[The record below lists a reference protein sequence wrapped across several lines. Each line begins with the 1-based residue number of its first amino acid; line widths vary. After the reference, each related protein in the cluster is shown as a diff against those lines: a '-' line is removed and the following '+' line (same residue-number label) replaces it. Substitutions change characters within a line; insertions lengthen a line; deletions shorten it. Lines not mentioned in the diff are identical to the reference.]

1 MSSEPIE
8 RRVSYIGDRLRSSR
22 CSVCGGIYFKPRN
35 YCGSCGRA
43 SIGRMEEFS
52 LFFEKGELETC
63 TIVRE
68 PTNSF
73 RKLESFI
80 YGIVSF
86 HNGKIRIPARL
97 TDYIVP
103 KDNIEVSMFEGR
115 EITPRFRRRYSVGP
129 DEIIPTA
136 SLTFTF
142 TDEYYPYQRYE
153 IIKPSKLYENPGIVG
168 YGFYTSRFR
177 IKEGNMVR
185 AVPFLDE
192 DSITAAVEAAKWAL
206 IHSAVDNS
214 LIGKVYVGTESNPY
228 AVKPIAS
235 KVIQVL
241 DLGEKLS
248 NGVQG
253 IDAIDTE
260 FACKAATSM
269 IKDAVSL
276 VSYEKSGIQF
286 TMVIGADNS
295 QSFPRDSP
303 SGELDFF
310 IGFGAVAFIIGKYD
324 VIAEVEGWYSVT
336 SDTADF
342 WRRDGQ
348 RYPSHGGRFTGEP
361 AYFKHIVKAAS
372 KIMEKMNLKPH
383 DIQYFVCHQPN
394 IPFPIRV
401 ARILGF
407 KEDQYL
413 PGLQVGRFGNIYAG
427 SSPLGLAAVF
437 DVAKPYERIL
447 LVSYGSGAGSDA
459 YVFITTPQIMDKRSR
474 IERFNVRYQAE
485 NKFLQYVNYDTYR
498 KFKEGI

>member
-1 MSSEPIE
+1 MI
-8 RRVSYIGDRLRSSR
+8 
-22 CSVCGGIYFKPRN
+22 
-35 YCGSCGRA
+35 
-43 SIGRMEEFS
+43 
-52 LFFEKGELETC
+52 
-63 TIVRE
+63 
-68 PTNSF
+68 
-73 RKLESFI
+73 
-80 YGIVSF
+80 
-86 HNGKIRIPARL
+86 
-97 TDYIVP
+97 
-103 KDNIEVSMFEGR
+103 
-115 EITPRFRRRYSVGP
+115 
-129 DEIIPTA
+129 
-136 SLTFTF
+136 
-142 TDEYYPYQRYE
+142 
-153 IIKPSKLYENPGIVG
+153 
-168 YGFYTSRFR
+168 
-177 IKEGNMVR
+177 R

-206 IHSAVDNS
+206 IHSAINHS

-235 KVIQVL
+235 KVVQVL
-241 DLGEKLS
+241 DIGESLGEGIQ
-248 NGVQG
+248 GV
-253 IDAIDTE
+253 DAIDTE

-276 VSYEKSGIQF
+276 VSYDKSSVQF
-286 TMVIGADNS
+286 AMVIGTDNS

-310 IGFGAVAFIIGKYD
+310 VGFGAVAFIIGKYD

-372 KIMEKMNLKPH
+372 KIMGKMNLKPG

-394 IPFPIRV
+394 IPFPVRA

-413 PGLQVGRFGNIYAG
+413 PGLQAGKFGNIYAG
-427 SSPLGLAAVF
+427 SSPLGLASVL

-459 YVFITTPQIMDKRSR
+459 YVFVTTPQIIDKRFR
-474 IERFNVRYQAE
+474 TEKFNVRYQAE
-485 NKFLQYVNYDTYR
+485 NKFLHYINYDTYR
-498 KFKEGI
+498 RFKEGI

>member
-8 RRVSYIGDRLRSSR
+8 RRVSYIGDRLRGSR
-22 CSVCGGIYFKPRN
+22 CSVCGNMYFKPRN
-35 YCGSCGRA
+35 YCGSCGRV
-43 SIGRMEEFS
+43 SIGKMEEFS
-52 LFFEKGELETC
+52 LFFEKGILETC

-68 PTNSF
+68 PTNNF

-80 YGIVSF
+80 YGVISF

-97 TDYIVP
+97 TDYIAP
-103 KDNIEVSMFEGR
+103 KDSIDVSLFEGR
-115 EITPRFRRRYSVGP
+115 EVTPRFRRRYSVGQ
-129 DEIIPTA
+129 DEIIPTS

-153 IIKPSKLYENPGIVG
+153 IIKPSKMYENPGIVG

-177 IKEGNMVR
+177 IREDNMVR

-206 IHSAVDNS
+206 IYSAIDHK

-248 NGVQG
+248 DGIQG

-276 VSYEKSGIQF
+276 VSYDRNNVQY
-286 TMVIGADNS
+286 TMVIGTDNS
-295 QSFPRDSP
+295 QSFPRGSP

-310 IGFGAVAFIIGKYD
+310 VGYGAAAFIIGKYD

-361 AYFKHIVKAAS
+361 AYFKHIIKAAS
-372 KIMEKMNLKPH
+372 RIMEKMNLKPS
-383 DIQYFVCHQPN
+383 DVQYFVCHQPN
-394 IPFPIRV
+394 IPFPVRV

-413 PGLQVGRFGNIYAG
+413 PGLQVGRFGNTYAG

-459 YVFITTPQIMDKRSR
+459 YVFITTPQIVDKRSR
-474 IERFNVRYQAE
+474 IGKFNVRYQAE
-485 NKFLQYVNYDTYR
+485 NKFLQYIDYNTYR
-498 KFKEGI
+498 RFKEGI